1 MDLINSPIN
10 NISNEKENLVTNSG
24 QNIVQNSNIEQF
36 LVEKKEQTSEDNNR
50 FIVKFIYYYILVCV
64 FSALLSCPI
73 LLGILSNKL
82 GLYIR
87 IIIILLGVIF
97 EFMLLFFYNKKIIFL
112 KDASKEKLIIKVI
125 NFLCFARKIIIL
137 DLENVHFNIQE
148 TVSYSENGSYIFYG
162 LLIINDFKNLVGID
176 LDESNIKQK
185 PAKYLYCFDNYSL
198 FRYKSLELS
207 DNLNDFVDSP
217 RDYENPL
224 FFNINKYLKKRKRYN
239 YDSSS
244 YMKFSEHFFI
254 YHFIGEFN
262 TSRFSRSFSRF
273 ITVINGIFCSLALI
287 LLAGGD
293 NKIRL
298 IVVIFLLVI
307 NIFFYILYKC
317 LKFTFDNIL
326 RIDCIYSKN
335 FDRIFIGLVKYTK
348 TKYVNT
354 FEYQMDNIDRFI
366 LENHSNNN
374 KTFNLKV
381 VLKNNEKQLICTLRK
396 KTQEELEGLIYLLNE
411 RLIINTNT
419 NNDIDSSE

>member
-1 MDLINSPIN
+1 
-10 NISNEKENLVTNSG
+10 V
-24 QNIVQNSNIEQF
+24 
-36 LVEKKEQTSEDNNR
+36 
-50 FIVKFIYYYILVCV
+50 
-64 FSALLSCPI
+64 LS
-73 LLGILSNKL
+73 S
-82 GLYIR
+82 
-87 IIIILLGVIF
+87 
-97 EFMLLFFYNKKIIFL
+97 FYNYYKW
-112 KDASKEKLIIKVI
+112 
-125 NFLCFARKIIIL
+125 
-137 DLENVHFNIQE
+137 
-148 TVSYSENGSYIFYG
+148 
-162 LLIINDFKNLVGID
+162 
-176 LDESNIKQK
+176 
-185 PAKYLYCFDNYSL
+185 SL
-198 FRYKSLELS
+198 
-207 DNLNDFVDSP
+207 
-217 RDYENPL
+217 
-224 FFNINKYLKKRKRYN
+224 
-239 YDSSS
+239 
-244 YMKFSEHFFI
+244 
-254 YHFIGEFN
+254 G
-262 TSRFSRSFSRF
+262 
-273 ITVINGIFCSLALI
+273 LI